1 MKRLAEDYT
10 RSHEP
15 IAWSL
20 FGAGGMVVAFI
31 TPVLILISALLV
43 PLGLADSS
51 LLSYANLLDLLNT
64 GWGALA
70 IFIVIALQLFHAAH
84 RIYHG
89 ATWFK
94 LAPKIMVVRLGD
106 WKLPERLMV
115 VGQWI
120 GLILISVILLTVT
133 LMAGA

>member
-1 MKRLAEDYT
+1 MKKSAEDFT

-31 TPVLILISALLV
+31 TPVLILISTLLV
-43 PLGLADSS
+43 PLGLADSA
-51 LLSYANLLDLLNT
+51 LLSYANVLNLLNT

-70 IFIVIALQLFHAAH
+70 IFIVITLQLFHAAH

-89 ATWFK
+89 LHDLHLKGNAT
-94 LAPKIMVVRLGD
+94 
-106 WKLPERLMV
+106 LMLLV
-115 VGQWI
+115 FYG
-120 GLILISVILLTVT
+120 GASVLSLVTGVLLLT
-133 LMAGA
+133 LFSINL

>member
-1 MKRLAEDYT
+1 MKRSAEDYT

-43 PLGLADSS
+43 PLGLVDSA
-51 LLSYANLLDLLNT
+51 LLSYANVLGFLNT

-89 ATWFK
+89 
-94 LAPKIMVVRLGD
+94 LHDLHIEGN
-106 WKLPERLMV
+106 
-115 VGQWI
+115 G
-120 GLILISVILLTVT
+120 T
-133 LMAGA
+133 LMLMIFYGGASALSLVTGVLLLSLYSISP

>member
-1 MKRLAEDYT
+1 MKNTTDNYP

-31 TPVLILISALLV
+31 TPVLILISTLLV
-43 PLGLADSS
+43 PLNLADSDLPSYSNVLS
-51 LLSYANLLDLLNT
+51 LLNS

-70 IFIVIALQLFHAAH
+70 IFMVIALQLFHAAH

-89 ATWFK
+89 LHDVHIEGNDTLMLLVFYGGATA
-94 LAPKIMVVRLGD
+94 LC
-106 WKLPERLMV
+106 
-115 VGQWI
+115 
-120 GLILISVILLTVT
+120 LLTGGLLLSLV
-133 LMAGA
+133 MSPP

>member
-43 PLGLADSS
+43 PLGLADSA

-89 ATWFK
+89 LHDLHIEGST
-94 LAPKIMVVRLGD
+94 
-106 WKLPERLMV
+106 
-115 VGQWI
+115 
-120 GLILISVILLTVT
+120 T
-133 LMAGA
+133 LMALIFYGGASALSLVTGVLLWTLYSTSP

>member
-1 MKRLAEDYT
+1 MKNSTDNYP

-31 TPVLILISALLV
+31 TPALILITTLLV
-43 PLGLADSS
+43 PLDLADSD
-51 LLSYANLLDLLNT
+51 LLSYGNVTNFLNT

-89 ATWFK
+89 
-94 LAPKIMVVRLGD
+94 LHDVHIEGND
-106 WKLPERLMV
+106 
-115 VGQWI
+115 
-120 GLILISVILLTVT
+120 T
-133 LMAGA
+133 LMLLVFYGGASALSLVAGVLLFTLFSVSP

>member
-1 MKRLAEDYT
+1 MKNTIDNYP

-31 TPVLILISALLV
+31 TPALILISTLLV
-43 PLGLADSS
+43 PLNLTDSD
-51 LLSYANLLDLLNT
+51 LLSYSNVLSLLNT

-89 ATWFK
+89 LHDVHIEGNDTLMLLVFYGGATA
-94 LAPKIMVVRLGD
+94 L
-106 WKLPERLMV
+106 
-115 VGQWI
+115 
-120 GLILISVILLTVT
+120 SLLTGFLLFSLV
-133 LMAGA
+133 MSPA

>member
-31 TPVLILISALLV
+31 TPVLILISTLLV
-43 PLGLADSS
+43 PLGLADSA

-89 ATWFK
+89 LHDVHIEGNTTQM
-94 LAPKIMVVRLGD
+94 L
-106 WKLPERLMV
+106 
-115 VGQWI
+115 
-120 GLILISVILLTVT
+120 LIFYGGASALSLVTGVLLWT
-133 LMAGA
+133 LYSTSP

>member
-89 ATWFK
+89 LHDVHIEGNT
-94 LAPKIMVVRLGD
+94 
-106 WKLPERLMV
+106 
-115 VGQWI
+115 
-120 GLILISVILLTVT
+120 T
-133 LMAGA
+133 LMLLIFYGGASALSLVTGVLLWALYSTSP

>member
-1 MKRLAEDYT
+1 MKSSTEDYT

-31 TPVLILISALLV
+31 TPVLILISTLLV

-51 LLSYANLLDLLNT
+51 LLSYANVLDLLNT

-70 IFIVIALQLFHAAH
+70 IFMVIALQLFHAAH

-89 ATWFK
+89 LHDLHIEGNTT
-94 LAPKIMVVRLGD
+94 
-106 WKLPERLMV
+106 LML
-115 VGQWI
+115 
-120 GLILISVILLTVT
+120 LIFYGGASALSLVTGVLLLT
-133 LMAGA
+133 

>member
-1 MKRLAEDYT
+1 MKKSAEDFT

-31 TPVLILISALLV
+31 TPVLILISSLLV

-51 LLSYANLLDLLNT
+51 LLSYGHVLNLLNT

-70 IFIVIALQLFHAAH
+70 IFIVITLQLFHAAH

-89 ATWFK
+89 LHDLHIKGNAT
-94 LAPKIMVVRLGD
+94 
-106 WKLPERLMV
+106 LMLLV
-115 VGQWI
+115 FYG
-120 GLILISVILLTVT
+120 GASVLSLVTGVLLLT
-133 LMAGA
+133 LFSINL

>member
-1 MKRLAEDYT
+1 MKKSAEDYT

-31 TPVLILISALLV
+31 TPALILISTLLV
-43 PLGLADSS
+43 PLGLADSA
-51 LLSYANLLDLLNT
+51 LLAYGNVINFLNT

-70 IFIVIALQLFHAAH
+70 IFMAITLMLFHTAH

-89 ATWFK
+89 LHDLHIEGNPT
-94 LAPKIMVVRLGD
+94 
-106 WKLPERLMV
+106 LM
-115 VGQWI
+115 
-120 GLILISVILLTVT
+120 LLTFYG
-133 LMAGA
+133 GATALSLLTGVLLFSLVMSPP

>member
-1 MKRLAEDYT
+1 MKTSANHYP
-10 RSHEP
+10 RSNEP

-31 TPVLILISALLV
+31 TPVLILISTLLV
-43 PLGLADSS
+43 PLGLADSA
-51 LLSYANLLDLLNT
+51 LLAYGNVLNLLNT

-89 ATWFK
+89 LHDLHIEGNPTLMLLVFYGGATV
-94 LAPKIMVVRLGD
+94 L
-106 WKLPERLMV
+106 
-115 VGQWI
+115 
-120 GLILISVILLTVT
+120 SLLTGVLLFSL
-133 LMAGA
+133 LMSPP